1 MAYDNVCKYL
11 AEQFPDAFALWL
23 LGRAERLSV
32 LEPSELSTEPIRADS
47 VTLLQSEDRILHIE
61 FQTDPDQVMPLRML
75 DYWVRLRRR
84 YPYKWIHQVVIY
96 LRFTS
101 SERVYQTELRDQ
113 NTHHRFEVLRLWEQ
127 DPALL
132 LSSPALLP
140 FVVLSQVADPEEQLR
155 VVAKG
160 IERIPDRRIQS
171 NVTAATAVLAGLSL
185 SETVVEGILEELGM
199 RESVIYQKW
208 RAEALKEGRVE
219 GRAEGRAEGRV
230 EGIRRESE
238 FVLRLLQRRMGVVP
252 EEWLARIRSLPI
264 EQIEALGEA
273 LLGFESLTDL
283 EGWLQTHT
291 QGS

>member
-1 MAYDNVCKYL
+1 M
-11 AEQFPDAFALWL
+11 
-23 LGRAERLSV
+23 
-32 LEPSELSTEPIRADS
+32 
-47 VTLLQSEDRILHIE
+47 
-61 FQTDPDQVMPLRML
+61 
-75 DYWVRLRRR
+75 
-84 YPYKWIHQVVIY
+84 IHQVVIY

-113 NTHHRFEVLRLWEQ
+113 NTHHRFAVLRLWEQ
-127 DPALL
+127 APALL

-160 IERIPDRRIQS
+160 IERIPDPRIQG

-208 RAEALKEGRVE
+208 RAEALKEGR
-219 GRAEGRAEGRV
+219 AEGRAEGQV

-238 FVLRLLQRRMGVVP
+238 FVLRLLQRRMGAVP